1 MVDVS
6 ALSPE
11 DRDALLEELGGYAF
25 RPRSWVM
32 WAFPWGEL
40 GELEKRSGPEKWQD
54 DLLSYLE
61 DQLILGLQRPEQI
74 IGSAIQIAVRSG
86 HNIGKSALVC
96 WLILWAIS
104 TREDTKGVVTANTEK
119 QLRLKLWKELAKW
132 HRLFIAKPLF
142 KWTASSLAS
151 TDPLH
156 PDWSI
161 DAIPWSEDNPEAFA
175 GLHNEGKRA
184 LVIFDEASGISSNIW
199 ETIDGVMGEKDTE
212 LLWFATGNPTRNT
225 GRFREC
231 FDTEGQGQFWHTFKV
246 DSREVSF
253 TNKDYIEK
261 QIALWGIDSD
271 HIKKRWLGE
280 FPSSSAAQL
289 ISSDDIRAAM
299 NAMPQSFYGEP
310 LIMGVDVARQGDDES
325 VIFFRRGKDARTIP
339 LIRYK
344 NLNNV
349 ELGNQVATLKALH
362 APDAIFVDGGGV
374 GSGVID
380 FLRHLGHSPIEVQ
393 FGGAASIPLGGDLA
407 ANKRAEM
414 YLSLRSWLR
423 EGGVLPNDPDLFKQ
437 LIAVE
442 YGHSK
447 IKGKQDAI
455 VLTPKDEMEDSP
467 DIADALALTF
477 AFPVNL
483 QSWHGSARMKFEY
496 DPFAPA
502 APPLARQHAPGIG
515 DNNGFWEYSPQGV
528 H

>member
-1 MVDVS
+1 MTPGG
-6 ALSPE
+6 LTPE
-11 DRDALLEELGGYAF
+11 DRDALLTELGGYSF
-25 RPRSWVM
+25 RPRAFVYAM
-32 WAFPWGEL
+32 FPWGQP
-40 GELEKRSGPEKWQD
+40 GELEKKTGPEKWQD
-54 DLLSYLE
+54 ELLTYLE
-61 DQLILGLQRPEQI
+61 GKLAEGLARPELI
-74 IGSAIQIAVRSG
+74 IQNAIQIAVRSG

-104 TREDTKGVVTANTEK
+104 TMADTKGAVTANTEK

-132 HRLFIAKPLF
+132 HRLFLGKDLF
-142 KWTASSLAS
+142 KWTSTSLAS
-151 TDPLH
+151 TDPEH
-156 PDWSI
+156 PEWSI

-184 LVIFDEASGISSNIW
+184 LVIFDEASGITSNIW

-212 LLWFATGNPTRNT
+212 LLWFAMGNPTRNT

-231 FDTEGQGQFWHTFKV
+231 FDTEGQGQFWKTFKV

-261 QIALWGIDSD
+261 QIALWGVDSD

-289 ISSDDIRAAM
+289 ISSEDIRAAM
-299 NAMPQSFYGEP
+299 NRDPQSFYGEP

-339 LIRYK
+339 LLRYRG
-344 NLNNV
+344 LNNV
-349 ELGNQVATLKALH
+349 ELGQQVAALKGLH
-362 APDAIFVDGGGV
+362 NPDAIFIDGGGV
-374 GSGVID
+374 GTGVID

-393 FGGAASIPLGGDLA
+393 FGGAASVPLGGDLA

-414 YLSLRSWLR
+414 YLSLRTWLR
-423 EGGVLPNDPDLFKQ
+423 EGGCLPNDRDLLDQ

-447 IKGKQDAI
+447 VKGKQDAI

-467 DIADALALTF
+467 DIADAIALTF
-477 AFPVNL
+477 AFPVATTAWRGRT
-483 QSWHGSARMKFEY
+483 QMKSEY
-496 DPFAPA
+496 DPLAYGEQVNGWAKREAPIPEHFFSR
-502 APPLARQHAPGIG
+502 PP
-515 DNNGFWEYSPQGV
+515 SQGV

>member
-1 MVDVS
+1 MDAG
-6 ALSPE
+6 ALSAQ
-11 DRDALLEELGGYAF
+11 DRDALLIELGGFAF
-25 RPRSWVM
+25 RPRAFIQ
-32 WAFPWGEL
+32 WAFPWGEP
-40 GELEKRSGPEKWQD
+40 GELEKRKGPEPWQEE
-54 DLLSYLE
+54 LLIYLE
-61 DQLILGLQRPEQI
+61 EKLLAGLGRPEQI
-74 IGSAIQIAVRSG
+74 IGEAVQIAVRSG

-96 WLILWAIS
+96 WLILWALS
-104 TREDTKGVVTANTEK
+104 TREDTKGAVTANTEK

-142 KWTASSLAS
+142 KWTASSIAS
-151 TDPLH
+151 TDPAH

-184 LVIFDEASGISSNIW
+184 LVIFDEASGITSNIW

-212 LLWFATGNPTRNT
+212 LLWFAMGNPTRNT

-231 FDTEGQGQFWHTFKV
+231 FDAEGQGQFWKTFKV

-253 TNKDYIEK
+253 TNKEYIQK
-261 QIALWGIDSD
+261 QIDLWGIESD

-280 FPSSSAAQL
+280 FPASSASQL
-289 ISSDDIRAAM
+289 ISSEDIRAAM
-299 NAMPQSFYGEP
+299 HREASSFYGEP

-339 LIRYK
+339 MLRYRG
-344 NLNNV
+344 LNNV
-349 ELGNQVATLKALH
+349 ELGNQVATLKGLH
-362 APDAIFVDGGGV
+362 NPDAIFIDGGGV

-393 FGGAASIPLGGDLA
+393 FGGAASVPLGGDLA

-414 YLSLRSWLR
+414 YLSLRTWLR
-423 EGGVLPNDPDLFKQ
+423 EGGCLPNDRDLLDQ

-442 YGHSK
+442 FGHSK
-447 IKGKQDAI
+447 VKGKQDAI

-467 DIADALALTF
+467 DIADAIALTF
-477 AFPVNL
+477 AFPVNTAAWKGKT
-483 QSWHGSARMKFEY
+483 QMKSEY
-496 DPFAPA
+496 DPLSFDRVSPAWTPQPAPNMDA
-502 APPLARQHAPGIG
+502 YMSKPPNAMV
-515 DNNGFWEYSPQGV
+515 N
-528 H
+528 